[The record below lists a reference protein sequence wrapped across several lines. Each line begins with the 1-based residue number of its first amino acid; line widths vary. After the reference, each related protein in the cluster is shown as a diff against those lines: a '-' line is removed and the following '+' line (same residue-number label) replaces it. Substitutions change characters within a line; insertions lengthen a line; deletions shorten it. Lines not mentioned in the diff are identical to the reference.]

1 MYKGNRPINNNA
13 DSATSATVSIRAE
26 EKQDEERTMETI
38 KRSLFPLVVIISVF
52 FAFASQAGQY
62 DKLLSFKDVEKAS
75 GIKGLKR
82 VAKDEVDGAIGK
94 LNFTT
99 DKNWMVLLL
108 NVFSGDRYKRY
119 KSQPGYFKA
128 NVKGVGDAAFTGM
141 TDGPERSLFIKKGN
155 TCVLLTVFDN
165 YDKMTGP
172 YMTIDQLM
180 HIGKLVVKRI

>member
-1 MYKGNRPINNNA
+1 
-13 DSATSATVSIRAE
+13 
-26 EKQDEERTMETI
+26 METI

-128 NVKGVGDAAFTGM
+128 NVKGVGDAAFIGPA
-141 TDGPERSLFIKKGN
+141 DGPQRTLFIKKGN
-155 TCVLLTVFDN
+155 ACIFLHAYTDPN
-165 YDKMTGP
+165 NMRP
-172 YMTIDQLM
+172 YMTIEQLV
-180 HIGKLVVKRI
+180 HIGKLVVKRL